1 MFMDKNMKKI
11 LITLAFLLTALAVF
25 PQRLSVVAVFPFE
38 AKGNGVNAADAEALT
53 GQIIRELESW
63 GTLNIIGSGEAG
75 SAEYL
80 IKGQLASQNNQMVLS
95 AVTYNAKTSKV
106 LNSSKEQA
114 ANVNALSSQI
124 FSLCAQ
130 ITENIPFPNY
140 LLGKWRAVINMVDG
154 PLVCIL
160 EFGSNRTIRVEQ
172 YDTWEYRA
180 DRSLKYQGFGAGTY
194 SYWGHVRRTVRGSP
208 VDGFVTINLKL
219 EDALP
224 KYTSL
229 SLTRLNLFF
238 DDEKNNFELVSA
250 ALSCGDNYAGPSVY
264 PQTAVGYTRFTKI
277 Q

>member
-1 MFMDKNMKKI
+1 MKRI
-11 LITLAFLLTALAVF
+11 LIIPMLLLTALAVF

-38 AKGNGVNAADAEALT
+38 ARGNGVNAADAEALT
-53 GQIIRELESW
+53 GRLIGELESW
-63 GTLNIIGSGEAG
+63 GTLTIIGGDEAG
-75 SAEYL
+75 RADYL
-80 IKGQLASQNNQMVLS
+80 VRGQLAGQNNQMVLS
-95 AVTYNAKTSKV
+95 AVTYNAKTNKI
-106 LNSSKEQA
+106 LNSSREQA
-114 ANVNALSSQI
+114 SGVSALSSQI

-160 EFGSNRTIRVEQ
+160 EFRSDRTVRVEQ
-172 YDTWEYRA
+172 YDTWEYRG
-180 DRSLKYQGFGAGTY
+180 DRSLKYQGFGTGTY

-224 KYTSL
+224 DYTAV

-238 DDEKNNFELVSA
+238 DDGKNNFELA
-250 ALSCGDNYAGPSVY
+250 GAGLSCGDNYAGPSVY
-264 PQTAVGYTRFTKI
+264 PQAKAAYTRFTKI

>member
-1 MFMDKNMKKI
+1 MKKI
-11 LITLAFLLTALAVF
+11 LITLVFFSVALAVF

-38 AKGNGVNAADAEALT
+38 ARGNGVNAADATALT
-53 GQIIRELESW
+53 RQLISELESW
-63 GTLNIIGSGEAG
+63 GTLTIIGGDEA
-75 SAEYL
+75 SRAEYL
-80 IKGQLASQNNQMVLS
+80 VKGQLASQNNQIVLS
-95 AVTYNAKTSKV
+95 AVTYDAKTNKA
-106 LNSSKEQA
+106 LNSSREQA
-114 ANVNALSSQI
+114 AGVNALSSQI

-160 EFGSNRTIRVEQ
+160 EFRSNRTVQAEQ

-180 DRSLKYQGFGAGTY
+180 DRSLKYQGFGTGTY

-229 SLTRLNLFF
+229 SLARLNLFF
-238 DDEKNNFELVSA
+238 DDEKNSFELVSA
-250 ALSCGDNYAGPSVY
+250 GLACGDNYAGPSVY
-264 PQTAVGYTRFTKI
+264 PHAAVGYTKFTKI
-277 Q
+277 R

>member
-1 MFMDKNMKKI
+1 MKKI
-11 LITLAFLLTALAVF
+11 LLILGFLFTALAVF
-25 PQRLSVVAVFPFE
+25 PQKLSVVAVFPFE
-38 AKGNGVNAADAEALT
+38 AKGNGVSAADAEALT
-53 GQIIRELESW
+53 GRIISELESW
-63 GTLNIIGSGEAG
+63 GTLTIIASGEANR
-75 SAEYL
+75 ADYL
-80 IKGQLASQNNQMVLS
+80 VKGQLAVQNNQAVLS
-95 AVTYNAKTSKV
+95 AVTYNAKTSKA

-114 ANVNALSSQI
+114 AGVNALSPQI

-160 EFGSNRTIRVEQ
+160 EFGSNRTVRAEQ
-172 YDTWEYRA
+172 YDTWEYRG
-180 DRSLKYQGFGAGTY
+180 DRSLKYQGFGTGTY

-264 PQTAVGYTRFTKI
+264 PQTAVGYTKFTKI

>member
-1 MFMDKNMKKI
+1 MNKKNMEKI
-11 LITLAFLLTALAVF
+11 LLALTFLFTAPAVF

-38 AKGNGVNAADAEALT
+38 AKGNGANTADAEALT
-53 GQIIRELESW
+53 RRLTEELESW
-63 GTLNIIGSGEAG
+63 GTLTIIGGDGANR
-75 SAEYL
+75 ADYL
-80 IKGQLASQNNQMVLS
+80 VKGQLASQNNQMVLS
-95 AVTYNAKTSKV
+95 AVTYNAKTNKV
-106 LNSSKEQA
+106 LNSSREQA
-114 ANVNALSSQI
+114 AGVSALSSQI

-140 LLGKWRAVINMVDG
+140 LLGKWRAVIDMIDG

-160 EFGSNRTIRVEQ
+160 EFRSDRTVRVEQ

-180 DRSLKYQGFGAGTY
+180 DRSLKYQGFGTGTY

-208 VDGFVTINLKL
+208 VDGFVTLNLKL

-224 KYTSL
+224 EYTTL

-238 DDEKNNFELVSA
+238 DEEKNNFELVSA

-264 PQTAVGYTRFTKI
+264 PQAAVGYTRFTKI

>member
-1 MFMDKNMKKI
+1 MKMKKI
-11 LITLAFLLTALAVF
+11 LIILAFLCTVPAVF

-38 AKGNGVNAADAEALT
+38 ARGNGVSAAEAEDLTRRLT
-53 GQIIRELESW
+53 GELESW
-63 GTLNIIGSGEAG
+63 GTLTVIGGGEAG
-75 SAEYL
+75 RADYL
-80 IKGQLASQNNQMVLS
+80 VKGQLAVQNRQTVLS
-95 AVTYNAKTSKV
+95 AVTYDAKTNKV
-106 LNSSKEQA
+106 LNSSREEA
-114 ANVNALSSQI
+114 DGAGALSSRI

-140 LLGKWRAVINMVDG
+140 LLGKWRALINMPDG

-160 EFGSNRTIRVEQ
+160 EFRANRTVRAEQ
-172 YDTWEYRA
+172 YDTWEHRG

-194 SYWGHVRRTVRGSP
+194 SYWGHVRRTVRGAP

-224 KYTSL
+224 RYAAV

-238 DDEKNNFELVSA
+238 DDEKNSFELVSA
-250 ALSCGDNYAGPSVY
+250 GLACGDNYAGPSVY
-264 PQTAVGYTRFTKI
+264 PQAAVAYTKFTKI